1 MWRFIA
7 GKLLHTIPVLL
18 IVSFAAM
25 VLINLIP
32 GNPAYAILGTQ
43 ATPSQVRIVDQQLGL
58 DKPLLVRYVDWIG
71 GIAHG
76 NFGTSLFTQQ
86 PVFST
91 LIARLPVTLELALL
105 GEIIALVI
113 AIPLGVLSAYRAGSI
128 VDRSTRTVAAI
139 LVSAPGFLT
148 GLLLAYI
155 FGVKI
160 AILPVTG
167 WVPLSQSVGENLR
180 FVLLPAITLALAQIP
195 IFMQLLRADM
205 IATLQEDFVLAARA
219 KGLPTRAILLRH
231 ALRPSMFSL
240 LTLSGVS
247 LGTLLGGTVIVES
260 IFSLPGI
267 GSLLVE
273 SIFNKDF
280 ITVQGIAIF
289 IALAYVFINIVVDI
303 GYGVLDPRIRRRSTP

>member
-1 MWRFIA
+1 MWKFIGA
-7 GKLLHTIPVLL
+7 KLLHTIPVLL
-18 IVSFAAM
+18 IVSAAVM

-43 ATPSQVRIVDQQLGL
+43 ATPSQVRIVDAQLGL
-58 DKPLLVRYVDWIG
+58 NKPLVVRYIDWIG
-71 GIAHG
+71 GILHG

-86 PVFST
+86 PVFQT
-91 LIARLPVTLELALL
+91 IIARLPVTLELALL
-105 GEIIALVI
+105 GEGIALVI
-113 AIPLGVLSAYRAGSI
+113 AIPLGVLTAYRAGGLI
-128 VDRSTRTVAAI
+128 DRSSRAVAAI

-155 FGVKI
+155 FGVKL
-160 AILPVTG
+160 AVLPVTG
-167 WVPLSQSVGENLR
+167 WVPLNQSVGENLR
-180 FVLLPAITLALAQIP
+180 YVLLPAITLALAQIP

-205 IATLQEDFVLAARA
+205 IATLQEDFVLSARA
-219 KGLPTRAILLRH
+219 KGLPTRSILLRH
-231 ALRPSMFSL
+231 SLRPSMFSL
-240 LTLSGVS
+240 LTLSGVA

-280 ITVQGIAIF
+280 ITVQGIALF

-303 GYGVLDPRIRRRSTP
+303 GYGVLDPRIRRRSTA

>member
-1 MWRFIA
+1 MWRFIG
-7 GKLLHTIPVLL
+7 GKILHLIPVLL
-18 IVSFAAM
+18 LVSLAVM
-25 VLINLIP
+25 ILINLIP

-43 ATPSQVRIVDQQLGL
+43 ATPSQVRIVDAQLGL
-58 DKPLLVRYVDWIG
+58 NKPLVIRYIDWIG
-71 GIAHG
+71 GILHG

-86 PVFST
+86 PVFQTIIS
-91 LIARLPVTLELALL
+91 RLPVTLELALL

-113 AIPLGVLSAYRAGSI
+113 AIPLGVLTAYKAGSLI
-128 VDRSTRTVAAI
+128 DRSSRTVAAL

-155 FGVKI
+155 FGVKL
-160 AILPVTG
+160 AVLPVTG
-167 WVPLSQSVGENLR
+167 WVPLNQGVGENLR

-267 GSLLVE
+267 GSLLIE

-280 ITVQGIAIF
+280 ITVQGIAMF

-303 GYGVLDPRIRRRSTP
+303 GYGVLDPRIRRRSTA

>member
-1 MWRFIA
+1 MWRFIG
-7 GKLLHTIPVLL
+7 GKILHLIPVLL
-18 IVSFAAM
+18 LVSLAVM
-25 VLINLIP
+25 ILINLIP

-43 ATPSQVRIVDQQLGL
+43 ATPSQVRIVDAQLGL
-58 DKPLLVRYVDWIG
+58 NKPLVIRYIDWIG
-71 GIAHG
+71 GILHG

-86 PVFST
+86 PVFQTIIS
-91 LIARLPVTLELALL
+91 RLPVTLELALL

-113 AIPLGVLSAYRAGSI
+113 AIPLGVLTAYKAGSLI
-128 VDRSTRTVAAI
+128 DRSSRTVAAL

-155 FGVKI
+155 FGVKL
-160 AILPVTG
+160 AVLPVTG
-167 WVPLSQSVGENLR
+167 WVPLNQGVGENLR

-231 ALRPSMFSL
+231 ALRPSLFSL

-267 GSLLVE
+267 GSLLIE

-280 ITVQGIAIF
+280 ITVQGIAMF

-303 GYGVLDPRIRRRSTP
+303 GYGVLDPRIRRRSTA

>member
-1 MWRFIA
+1 VWKFIG
-7 GKLLHTIPVLL
+7 GKILHVIPVVL

-25 VLINLIP
+25 FLINLIP
-32 GNPAYAILGTQ
+32 GNPAYAILGAE
-43 ATPSQVRIVDQQLGL
+43 ATPSQVRIVDSKLGL
-58 DKPLLVRYVDWIG
+58 DKPLVLRYIEWIG
-71 GIAHG
+71 GIFHG

-91 LIARLPVTLELALL
+91 IISRLPVTLELALL
-105 GEIIALVI
+105 GEIIALII
-113 AIPLGVLSAYRAGSI
+113 AIPLGVLTAYRAGSV
-128 VDRSTRTVAAI
+128 VDRSSRAVAAI

-148 GLLLAYI
+148 GLLLAYV
-155 FGVKI
+155 FGVKL
-160 AILPVTG
+160 AVLPVTG
-167 WVPLSQSVGENLR
+167 WVPLNQGVGENLR
-180 FVLLPAITLALAQIP
+180 FALLPSVTLALAQIP

-219 KGLPTRAILLRH
+219 KGLPTHAILVRH
-231 ALRPSMFSL
+231 ALRPSLFSL

-267 GSLLVE
+267 GSLLIQ

-303 GYGVLDPRIRRRSTP
+303 GYGVLDPRIRRRSTA

>member
-1 MWRFIA
+1 VWRFIG
-7 GKLLHTIPVLL
+7 GKILHLIPVLL
-18 IVSFAAM
+18 LVSLAVM
-25 VLINLIP
+25 ILINLIP

-43 ATPSQVRIVDQQLGL
+43 ATPSQVRIVDAQLGL
-58 DKPLLVRYVDWIG
+58 NKPLVIRYIDWIG
-71 GIAHG
+71 GILHG

-86 PVFST
+86 PVFQTIIS
-91 LIARLPVTLELALL
+91 RLPVTLELALL

-113 AIPLGVLSAYRAGSI
+113 AIPLGVLTAYKAGSLI
-128 VDRSTRTVAAI
+128 DRSSRTVAAL

-167 WVPLSQSVGENLR
+167 WVPLNQGVGENLR

-267 GSLLVE
+267 GSLLIE

-280 ITVQGIAIF
+280 ITVQGIAMF

-303 GYGVLDPRIRRRSTP
+303 GYGVLDPRIRRRSTA

>member
-1 MWRFIA
+1 VWRFIA

-58 DKPLLVRYVDWIG
+58 DKPLLLRYVEWIG

-105 GEIIALVI
+105 GEVIALAI
-113 AIPLGVLSAYRAGSI
+113 AIPLGVLSAYRAGSL
-128 VDRSTRTVAAI
+128 VDRSTRMVAAL

-155 FGVKI
+155 FGVKL

-167 WVPLSQSVGENLR
+167 WVPLSQSVGENVR

-267 GSLLVE
+267 GSLLVA

>member
-1 MWRFIA
+1 MWKFIG

-18 IVSFAAM
+18 VVSLAAM
-25 VLINLIP
+25 ILINLIP
-32 GNPAYAILGTQ
+32 GNPAYAILGAQ

-58 DKPLLVRYVDWIG
+58 NKPLVIRYFDWIG
-71 GIAHG
+71 GIVHG

-91 LIARLPVTLELALL
+91 IIARLPVTLELALL
-105 GEIIALVI
+105 GEIIALII
-113 AIPLGVLSAYRAGSI
+113 AIPLGVLTAYRAGSL
-128 VDRSTRTVAAI
+128 VDRSSRVLAAI

-160 AILPVTG
+160 PILPVTG
-167 WVPLSQSVGENLR
+167 WAPLSQGIGQNLR
-180 FVLLPAITLALAQIP
+180 YVLLPAITLALAQIP

-280 ITVQGIAIF
+280 ITVQGIAMF

-303 GYGVLDPRIRRRSTP
+303 GYGVLDPRIRRRSTA

>member
-1 MWRFIA
+1 VWRFIG
-7 GKLLHTIPVLL
+7 GKILHLIPVLL
-18 IVSFAAM
+18 LVSLAVM
-25 VLINLIP
+25 ILINLIP

-43 ATPSQVRIVDQQLGL
+43 ATPSQVRIVDAQLGL
-58 DKPLLVRYVDWIG
+58 NKPLVIRYIDWIG
-71 GIAHG
+71 GILHG

-86 PVFST
+86 PVFQTIIS
-91 LIARLPVTLELALL
+91 RLPVTLELALL

-113 AIPLGVLSAYRAGSI
+113 AIPLGVLTAYKAGSLI
-128 VDRSTRTVAAI
+128 DRSSRTVAAL

-155 FGVKI
+155 FGVKL
-160 AILPVTG
+160 AVLPVTG
-167 WVPLSQSVGENLR
+167 WVPLNQGVGENLR

-267 GSLLVE
+267 GSLLIE

-280 ITVQGIAIF
+280 ITVQGIAMF

-303 GYGVLDPRIRRRSTP
+303 GYGALDPRIRRRSTA

>member
-1 MWRFIA
+1 MWRFIG
-7 GKLLHTIPVLL
+7 GKILHLIPVLL
-18 IVSFAAM
+18 LVSLAVM
-25 VLINLIP
+25 ILINLIP

-43 ATPSQVRIVDQQLGL
+43 ATPSQVRIVDAQLGL
-58 DKPLLVRYVDWIG
+58 NKPLVIRYIDWIG
-71 GIAHG
+71 GILHG

-86 PVFST
+86 PVFQTIIS
-91 LIARLPVTLELALL
+91 RLPVTLELALL

-113 AIPLGVLSAYRAGSI
+113 AIPLGVLTAYKAGSLI
-128 VDRSTRTVAAI
+128 DRSSRTVAAL

-155 FGVKI
+155 FGVKL
-160 AILPVTG
+160 AVLPVTG
-167 WVPLSQSVGENLR
+167 WVPLNQGVGENLR

-267 GSLLVE
+267 GSLLIE

-280 ITVQGIAIF
+280 ITVQGIAMF

-303 GYGVLDPRIRRRSTP
+303 GYGALDPRIRRRSTA

>member
-1 MWRFIA
+1 VWRFIG
-7 GKLLHTIPVLL
+7 GKILHLIPVLL
-18 IVSFAAM
+18 LVSLAVM
-25 VLINLIP
+25 ILINLIP

-43 ATPSQVRIVDQQLGL
+43 ATPSQVRIVDAQLGL
-58 DKPLLVRYVDWIG
+58 NKPLVIRYIDWIG
-71 GIAHG
+71 GILHG

-86 PVFST
+86 PVFQTIIS
-91 LIARLPVTLELALL
+91 RLPVTLELALL

-113 AIPLGVLSAYRAGSI
+113 AIPLGVLTAYKAGSLI
-128 VDRSTRTVAAI
+128 DRSSRTVAAL

-167 WVPLSQSVGENLR
+167 WVPLNQGVGENLR
-180 FVLLPAITLALAQIP
+180 FVLLPALTLALAQIP

-240 LTLSGVS
+240 LTLSGVA

-267 GSLLVE
+267 GSLLIE

-280 ITVQGIAIF
+280 ITVQGIAMF

-303 GYGVLDPRIRRRSTP
+303 GYGVLDPRIRRRSTA

>member
-1 MWRFIA
+1 VWRFIG

-58 DKPLLVRYVDWIG
+58 DKPLLIRYFDWIG
-71 GIAHG
+71 GIVHG

-105 GEIIALVI
+105 GEIIALVV
-113 AIPLGVLSAYRAGSI
+113 AIPLGVLSAYRAGSLI
-128 VDRSTRTVAAI
+128 DRSTRTVAAL

-219 KGLPTRAILLRH
+219 KGLPTRAVLLRH

-303 GYGVLDPRIRRRSTP
+303 GYGILDPRIRRRSTP

>member
-1 MWRFIA
+1 VWRFIG
-7 GKLLHTIPVLL
+7 GKILHLIPVLL
-18 IVSFAAM
+18 LVSLAVM
-25 VLINLIP
+25 ILINLIP

-43 ATPSQVRIVDQQLGL
+43 ATPSQVRIVDAQLGL
-58 DKPLLVRYVDWIG
+58 NKPLVIRYIDWIG
-71 GIAHG
+71 GILHG

-86 PVFST
+86 PVFQTIIS
-91 LIARLPVTLELALL
+91 RLPVTLELALL

-113 AIPLGVLSAYRAGSI
+113 AIPLGVLTAYKAGSLI
-128 VDRSTRTVAAI
+128 DRSSRTVAAL

-155 FGVKI
+155 FGVKL
-160 AILPVTG
+160 AVLPVTG
-167 WVPLSQSVGENLR
+167 WVPLNQGVGENLR

-231 ALRPSMFSL
+231 ALRPSLFSL

-267 GSLLVE
+267 GSLLIE

-280 ITVQGIAIF
+280 ITVQGIAMF

-303 GYGVLDPRIRRRSTP
+303 GYGVLDPRIRRRSTA

>member
-1 MWRFIA
+1 MWRFIG
-7 GKLLHTIPVLL
+7 GKLLHLIPVLL
-18 IVSFAAM
+18 IVSAAAM

-43 ATPSQVRIVDQQLGL
+43 ATPSQVRIVDHQLGL
-58 DKPLLVRYVDWIG
+58 DKPIVIRYIDWIG

-91 LIARLPVTLELALL
+91 IIARLPVTLELALL
-105 GEIIALVI
+105 GEIIALII
-113 AIPLGVLSAYRAGSI
+113 AIPVGVLTAYRAGS
-128 VDRSTRTVAAI
+128 VLDRSSRALAAI

-180 FVLLPAITLALAQIP
+180 YVLLPAITLALAQIP

-267 GSLLVE
+267 GSLLIQ
-273 SIFNKDF
+273 SILNKDF
-280 ITVQGIAIF
+280 ITVQGIAMF

-303 GYGVLDPRIRRRSTP
+303 GYGVLDPRIRRRSAA

>member
-1 MWRFIA
+1 MWRFIG
-7 GKLLHTIPVLL
+7 GKLLHLIPVLL
-18 IVSFAAM
+18 IVSAAAM

-43 ATPSQVRIVDQQLGL
+43 ATPSQVRIVDHQLGL
-58 DKPLLVRYVDWIG
+58 DKPIVIRYIDWIG

-91 LIARLPVTLELALL
+91 IIARLPVTLELALL
-105 GEIIALVI
+105 GEIIALII
-113 AIPLGVLSAYRAGSI
+113 AIPVGVLTAYRAGS
-128 VDRSTRTVAAI
+128 VLDRSSRALAAI

-180 FVLLPAITLALAQIP
+180 YVLLPAITLALAQIP

-219 KGLPTRAILLRH
+219 KGLPTHAILLRH

-267 GSLLVE
+267 GSLLIQ
-273 SIFNKDF
+273 SILNKDF
-280 ITVQGIAIF
+280 ITVQGIAMF

-303 GYGVLDPRIRRRSTP
+303 GYGVLDPRIRRRSAA

>member
-1 MWRFIA
+1 MWKFIG
-7 GKLLHTIPVLL
+7 GKLLHTIPVVL
-18 IVSFAAM
+18 IVSLAAM
-25 VLINLIP
+25 ILINLIP

-43 ATPSQVRIVDQQLGL
+43 ATPSQVRIVDRQLGL
-58 DKPLLVRYVDWIG
+58 DKPLVVRYLDWIG
-71 GIAHG
+71 GIFHG

-86 PVFST
+86 PVFGTIVS
-91 LIARLPVTLELALL
+91 RLPVTLELALL
-105 GEIIALVI
+105 GEAIALVI
-113 AIPLGVLSAYRAGSI
+113 AIPLGVVAAYRAGSL
-128 VDRSTRTVAAI
+128 VDRSSRAVAAL

-155 FGVKI
+155 FGVKL

-167 WVPLSQSVGENLR
+167 WVPLSQSIGQNIR
-180 FVLLPAITLALAQIP
+180 FALLPAITLALAQIP

-205 IATLQEDFVLAARA
+205 ISTLQEDFVLAARA
-219 KGLPTRAILLRH
+219 KGLPTRAILVRH

-280 ITVQGIAIF
+280 ITVQGIAMF

-303 GYGVLDPRIRRRSTP
+303 GYGVLDPRIRRRSAA